1 VAAVPTSITLSG
13 VSAWPD
19 RVFALDLDVLDTDW
33 PALELLLDELG
44 ALAVTQ
50 SEGDCALFNEPG
62 FATDAQWGRFKVEA
76 LFASSSAADTAAR
89 AIRSAPGAGEVA
101 LRTID
106 DESWAERWKVGWAP
120 LQFAGGLCVCPS
132 WCEPPDS
139 ARHVI
144 RLDPGQAFGTGTHT
158 STALCLDWL
167 VGCAPF
173 HNEALIDYGC
183 GSGILALAA
192 ATLGARHITAVDI
205 DEHARDIAAEN
216 IRLNKAEK
224 AIAVAHPG
232 DIAGISADVLVA
244 NILLAP
250 LLRLELE
257 FASLLAPGARI
268 ALAGVLQTQ
277 VDEVRECYA
286 PNFMFGPA
294 VERDE
299 WALLSG
305 RRR

>member
-1 VAAVPTSITLSG
+1 M
-13 VSAWPD
+13 
-19 RVFALDLDVLDTDW
+19 FALDLEVIDTDW
-33 PALELLLDELG
+33 PALEVLLEELG

-50 SEGDCALFNEPG
+50 SEGDRALFDEPG
-62 FATDAQWGRFKVEA
+62 VVMDAPWGRFKVEA
-76 LFASSSAADTAAR
+76 LFASSSDADAAVR
-89 AIRSAPGAGEVA
+89 AIRGAPGAAEVA

-167 VGCAPF
+167 VACAPF
-173 HNEALIDYGC
+173 HNERLIDYGC

-192 ATLGARHITAVDI
+192 ATLGARRITAVDI
-205 DEHARDIAAEN
+205 DEHARVIAAEN
-216 IRLNKAEK
+216 IRLNNAENT
-224 AIAVAHPG
+224 ITVAHPG
-232 DIAGISADVLVA
+232 DIAGISADLLVA

-250 LLRLELE
+250 LLSLESE

-277 VDEVRECYA
+277 VDEVLECYA
-286 PNFMFGPA
+286 ANFMFGPA